1 MNQDDYL
8 SQRLDDQIDWYGA
21 KSQGNQR
28 WFRRLRVIEIA
39 GAVSIPVLVA
49 YADNFPAVQ
58 VVVGSI
64 GAVIAVIAGLL
75 SLYRLQENWIE
86 YRVTAESLKH
96 EKYLFLTRT
105 KPYDVDEPFPL
116 LVEQVENLISKEHRG
131 WAGYV
136 RGKIKT
142 EDHG

>member
-21 KSQGNQR
+21 KSEGNQR

-49 YADNFPAVQ
+49 YADNFQAVQ